1 MKITRF
7 DIPDEGDVILIVGYI
22 SGKFRFKLALDTA
35 ATHTT
40 IDSNALFL
48 SGYQLKDAIAE
59 AEIETSN
66 GIVNVEIYNISR
78 FECLGIKK
86 ENIEIQVYD
95 FMAHGVN
102 SEYHGVV
109 GLNFLKDHKFCIDM
123 VKGEIT
129 IN

>member
-1 MKITRF
+1 MKITKF
-7 DIPDEGDVILIVGYI
+7 EIPEEGEVILIVAFI
-22 SGKFRFKLALDTA
+22 SNKFRFKLALDTA

-59 AEIETSN
+59 TEIETSN
-66 GIVNVEIYNISR
+66 GIVNVEIYNIKS
-78 FECLGIKK
+78 FECLGLKK

-95 FMAHGVN
+95 FMAHGIT

-109 GLNFLKDHKFCIDM
+109 GLNFLNKHKFCIDM
-123 VKGEIT
+123 IKGEIT
-129 IN
+129 II